1 MVSDPTI
8 LSGSSLNTWNECP
21 KEWEYIY
28 LQRLERVPSL
38 KMAIGTAAHYA
49 VEVAMKYKLKHGE
62 EPPPAMWMEAFHKS
76 WDEETEGVQPRND
89 KPEESVQAHYASGI
103 NCITFYATEVS
114 PTIVP
119 FAVEMPIRFTINGYT
134 WTGTADLLEAIDG
147 DPTRIRLRDHKF
159 TSKRPDSKSRY
170 RWPMIGY
177 AIGLRQQLGLVEEDV
192 QLDYI
197 IRNKKPIHF
206 PVANGGPIS
215 DQDILDL
222 AQEVENAMT
231 AIKRGSFPPLGRDT
245 GACNWC
251 PFWAVCDDYKGNR
264 KKE

>member
-1 MVSDPTI
+1 
-8 LSGSSLNTWNECP
+8 
-21 KEWEYIY
+21 
-28 LQRLERVPSL
+28 
-38 KMAIGTAAHYA
+38 
-49 VEVAMKYKLKHGE
+49 
-62 EPPPAMWMEAFHKS
+62 
-76 WDEETEGVQPRND
+76 
-89 KPEESVQAHYASGI
+89 
-103 NCITFYATEVS
+103 
-114 PTIVP
+114 
-119 FAVEMPIRFTINGYT
+119 
-134 WTGTADLLEAIDG
+134 
-147 DPTRIRLRDHKF
+147 
-159 TSKRPDSKSRY
+159 
-170 RWPMIGY
+170 MIGY